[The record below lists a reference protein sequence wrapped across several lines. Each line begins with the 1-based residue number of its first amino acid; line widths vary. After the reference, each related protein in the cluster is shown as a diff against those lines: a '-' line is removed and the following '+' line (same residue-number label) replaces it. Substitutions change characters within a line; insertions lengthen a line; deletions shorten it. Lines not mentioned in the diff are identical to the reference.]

1 MVQGQIFL
9 KGGGGG
15 RGRYLYLEITLT
27 FAKLCYAFEKKNFF
41 LPPS

>member
-9 KGGGGG
+9 KGGG
-15 RGRYLYLEITLT
+15 GRYLYLEITLT